1 MIENINWVISF
12 ELWNVADF
20 EILGIKI
27 KFADPPDRPWYE
39 REIDRPY
46 LDVHKPGTS
55 EDKMK
60 KEKEGKSKKTKKEK
74 TKKRRRR
81 SSSSYSSSSDDSDY
95 EAKKK
100 AKLAKLRQERLER
113 EKSEKMREFDLLHPE
128 VKAAREAAKK
138 KNHEQAYH
146 NQFNPMFAKQNR
158 FKK

>member
-1 MIENINWVISF
+1 MIENINQVRFRKSYNIS
-12 ELWNVADF
+12 DF
-20 EILGIKI
+20 EISGIKI
-27 KFADPPDRPWYE
+27 KFADPPDKPWYE

-55 EDKMK
+55 EDKKEKEKEEKSKRKK
-60 KEKEGKSKKTKKEK
+60 KEKK
-74 TKKRRRR
+74 KKRRRR
-81 SSSSYSSSSDDSDY
+81 SSSSSSSSSDDSDH

-113 EKSEKMREFDLLHPE
+113 EKLEKRREFDLLHPE
-128 VKAAREAAKK
+128 VKAARETAKK
-138 KNHEQAYH
+138 KEHEQAYH